1 MKDTNRG
8 FSSLG
13 DGEGKHG
20 ASSGGHKYKY
30 DCKCMISSKLMV
42 CVVLQGDSLY
52 IQLAPLPWS
61 DKKIYWA
68 KGKVVTIMKIQKI

>member
-20 ASSGGHKYKY
+20 ASSGGHKY

-61 DKKIYWA
+61 DKKSIGQR
-68 KGKVVTIMKIQKI
+68 GK